1 MEIGNAALDYQAR
14 LAVMESAR
22 RSSRATT
29 RKPQV
34 PVDDV
39 VDFSG
44 EMLRVIRDTR
54 LASSPL
60 LAERPA
66 SSDVEK

>member
-1 MEIGNAALDYQAR
+1 
-14 LAVMESAR
+14 MESAR
-22 RSSRATT
+22 RSSRAIV
-29 RKPQV
+29 RKPQA

-39 VDFSG
+39 IDFSG

-54 LASSPL
+54 LTSGRL
-60 LAERPA
+60 LAERPT